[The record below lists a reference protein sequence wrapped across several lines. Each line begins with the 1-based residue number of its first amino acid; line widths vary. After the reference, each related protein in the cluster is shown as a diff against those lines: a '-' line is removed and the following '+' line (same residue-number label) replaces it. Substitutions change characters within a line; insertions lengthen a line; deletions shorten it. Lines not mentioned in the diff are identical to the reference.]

1 MVRTTDRTILSIL
14 SPCNRAEIQ
23 ISVLLVN
30 DSTINCI
37 VGERLNVLHALYK
50 AELVLYFIFYRHATH

>member
-1 MVRTTDRTILSIL
+1 MYIYHH
-14 SPCNRAEIQ
+14 AE

-30 DSTINCI
+30 GSTSNCV
-37 VGERLNVLHALYK
+37 VGERLDVLRALCK